1 MSDEKCAQHVIPEQT
16 PGVSQYE
23 FEDWVTTTATQRAL
37 LEIYRSVA
45 SAKILYM
52 QMHWKD
58 KEINRS
64 KDDLAGG
71 ISYAAR
77 EFGVMAQDLGKMP
90 TS

>member
-1 MSDEKCAQHVIPEQT
+1 MSDEGYSQHVIPENT

-23 FEDWVTTTATQRAL
+23 FTDWVTTTATQRAL

-45 SAKILYM
+45 AAKILYM

-77 EFGVMAQDLGKMP
+77 EFGAMAQDLGKMP

>member
-1 MSDEKCAQHVIPEQT
+1 MSDEKDIQHVIPGAT
-16 PGVSQYE
+16 PGVTQYE
-23 FEDWVTTTATQRAL
+23 FVDWVTTTATQRAL

-45 SAKILYM
+45 AAKILYM

-77 EFGVMAQDLGKMP
+77 EFGAMAQDLGKMP